1 MGTNVSEQTP
11 NREGKTVRNKEREFC
26 ERGYEVMNGHQIPEM
41 DIFRSVI
48 SNLKMEGGSS
58 SETLVL

>member
-1 MGTNVSEQTP
+1 
-11 NREGKTVRNKEREFC
+11 
-26 ERGYEVMNGHQIPEM
+26 M

-58 SETLVL
+58 SETLVLWQLNPLRRETSLPR